1 MALRETIR
9 DLKDL
14 QYNEQKKSALKI
26 GFENNIYKLIKK
38 EFNNTIETPA
48 FCRLE
53 LLKNKDYIIN
63 TLTPKEI
70 TLYEAS
76 KIFNRILNELYKEY
90 TTNDDK
96 TEYKQALNRL
106 YNELESYFIKYG
118 ATAYNMLLDATLK
131 SDILEKYI
139 DLFIENKLELK
150 QYYNKVIKQL
160 YNEFS
165 STEEEQEQEEET
177 EQKNWADIIIY
188 ILNII
193 FKILLFPFLLCIGCG
208 LTYKPDRR
216 KK

>member
-1 MALRETIR
+1 MALRESIR
-9 DLKDL
+9 DLKDI

-26 GFENNIYKLIKK
+26 EFENNIYKLIKK
-38 EFNNTIETPA
+38 EFNNTTAGVPA
-48 FCRLE
+48 CRLE
-53 LLKNKDYIIN
+53 LLKNKDYILN
-63 TLTPKEI
+63 ELTPKGL

-96 TEYKQALNRL
+96 TEYKQALNQL

-118 ATAYNMLLDATLK
+118 APAYNMLLDATLK
-131 SDILEKYI
+131 NDILEKYI

-208 LTYKPDRR
+208 LTYKPDR
-216 KK
+216 KKK

>member
-1 MALRETIR
+1 MALRESIR
-9 DLKDL
+9 DLKDI

-26 GFENNIYKLIKK
+26 EFENNIYKLIKK

-53 LLKNKDYIIN
+53 LLKNKDYVIN
-63 TLTPKEI
+63 TLTPKGI

-76 KIFNRILNELYKEY
+76 KIYNRILNELYKEY

-96 TEYKQALNRL
+96 TEYKQALNQL
-106 YNELESYFIKYG
+106 YNELENYFIKYG
-118 ATAYNMLLDATLK
+118 APAYNMLLDATLK

-165 STEEEQEQEEET
+165 STEEEQAQEEET
-177 EQKNWADIIIY
+177 KQKNWADIIIY